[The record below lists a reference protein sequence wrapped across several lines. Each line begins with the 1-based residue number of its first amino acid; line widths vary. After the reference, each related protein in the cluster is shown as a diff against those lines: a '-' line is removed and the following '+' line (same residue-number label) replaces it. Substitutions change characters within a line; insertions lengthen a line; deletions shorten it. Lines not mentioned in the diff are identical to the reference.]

1 MPTAPLRLALAATLC
16 CATNLS
22 AAAERSSRDEPEA
35 AEAAA
40 PAAPAALAPAPL
52 VWPSW
57 GWDITRAPG
66 VASRTECFT
75 ATDDGGS
82 AEEAT
87 GFPQPHWHNL
97 SGPAPLQW
105 VHWAAPAGPVPPT
118 GFPIFVMFEVEGWLP
133 PNGTCGNP
141 GGRPPPPPPP
151 PAKCLALLEQ
161 TCGLMLNNWTA
172 CHQCEAEARVA
183 AMREGLNCSV
193 GVYPSGKFKGKPRNW
208 IPKEFCGCSKGVGD
222 KFVPCQTRHSWPVT
236 YGPFSTPDE
245 SISWAFMRNGSL
257 NQSVASSESP
267 EADFPQAGLMW
278 IQRIK
283 QLLLAN
289 GVGVVILN
297 PLVADGWDW
306 DTLQDWNNG
315 TDRPYLHKLF
325 TAMAGGSFPAGMDG
339 RRLFD
344 TNRVV
349 PAGYSVGA
357 QSTCSATHVSRYHV
371 ITSSSAPR
379 PSLSWC
385 ACGSYCG

>member
-1 MPTAPLRLALAATLC
+1 MPAAPLRLALAASLC

-22 AAAERSSRDEPEA
+22 SAEGSNEPDAAAA
-35 AEAAA
+35 AAA
-40 PAAPAALAPAPL
+40 PAGVPPPSL

-66 VASRTECFT
+66 VASRTECFN
-75 ATDDGGS
+75 ATDDSGS
-82 AEEAT
+82 DSEEAT

-118 GFPIFVMFEVEGWLP
+118 GFPVFIMFEVEGWRP

-141 GGRPPPPPPP
+141 GGRPPPPPLA
-151 PAKCLALLEQ
+151 PAKCLALLQQ
-161 TCGLMLNNWTA
+161 TCGLMRDNWTA
-172 CHQCEAEARVA
+172 CHRCEVEARLA
-183 AMREGLNCSV
+183 ATREGLNCSV
-193 GVYPSGKFKGKPRNW
+193 GVYLSGKFKGRPRNW
-208 IPKEFCGCSKGVGD
+208 IPPKFCGCSKGIGD

-325 TAMAGGSFPAGMDG
+325 TAMADGSFPAGG
-339 RRLFD
+339 NRRRLFD

-357 QSTCSATHVSRYHV
+357 QST
-371 ITSSSAPR
+371 
-379 PSLSWC
+379 
-385 ACGSYCG
+385 

>member
-1 MPTAPLRLALAATLC
+1 MPAAPLRLALAASLC

-22 AAAERSSRDEPEA
+22 SAEGSNEPDAAAA
-35 AEAAA
+35 AAA
-40 PAAPAALAPAPL
+40 PAGVPPPSL

-66 VASRTECFT
+66 VASRTECFN
-75 ATDDGGS
+75 ATDDSGS
-82 AEEAT
+82 DSEEAT
-87 GFPQPHWHNL
+87 GFPQPPWHNL

-118 GFPIFVMFEVEGWLP
+118 GFPVFIMFEVEGWRP

-141 GGRPPPPPPP
+141 
-151 PAKCLALLEQ
+151 L
-161 TCGLMLNNWTA
+161 
-172 CHQCEAEARVA
+172 H
-183 AMREGLNCSV
+183 
-193 GVYPSGKFKGKPRNW
+193 
-208 IPKEFCGCSKGVGD
+208 
-222 KFVPCQTRHSWPVT
+222 WPVT

-325 TAMAGGSFPAGMDG
+325 TAMADGSFPAGG
-339 RRLFD
+339 NRRRLFD

-357 QSTCSATHVSRYHV
+357 QST
-371 ITSSSAPR
+371 
-379 PSLSWC
+379 
-385 ACGSYCG
+385 